1 MNRRALVI
9 SIVAMSIVPAR
20 ASRAQSAPPVIGFLN
35 GGSPG
40 PFAHLVTG
48 FKEGLAATGFI
59 EGNNVSMKFRWADG
73 RYDRLPALAAELL
86 RERIDLL
93 VACGGENAAMAA
105 KAATSTV
112 PIVFAVGGHPV
123 EAGLVASLGR
133 PGGNLTGL
141 TQYTGPLESKRLG
154 LLLELVPSA
163 TSVAVLV
170 NPSYA
175 PAAAQLRDVEDG
187 AKRTRVR
194 LIKVSAKAESDLE
207 AAFDSMAKQGADAL
221 VVGADPFFNTRRD
234 RIVALAARQELP
246 AIYEFREF
254 VAAGGL
260 MSYGANLADGYR
272 QIGGY
277 AGRVLKGAKPAD
289 LPVLQPTHFEMVVNN
304 RTARALNLTIP
315 NALMIRAEE
324 VIR

>member
-1 MNRRALVI
+1 MNRRNLVALI
-9 SIVAMSIVPAR
+9 GAMSIGPAR
-20 ASRAQSAPPVIGFLN
+20 ALRAQPAQPVIGFLN
-35 GGSPG
+35 GGSSG
-40 PFAHLVTG
+40 PFAHLVTA
-48 FKEGLAATGFI
+48 FREGMATTGFV
-59 EGNNVSMKFRWADG
+59 EGKNVSMKFRWADG
-73 RYDRLPALAAELL
+73 RYDRLPALVAELL

-93 VACGGENAAMAA
+93 VACGGENAAIAA

-154 LLLELVPSA
+154 LLLELVPTA
-163 TSVAVLV
+163 TSIAVLV

-175 PAAAQLRDVEDG
+175 PAAAQLRDIEDG

-194 LIKVSAKAESDLE
+194 LIKVSAKAEGDLE

-277 AGRVLKGAKPAD
+277 AGRVLQGAKPAD
-289 LPVLQPTHFEMVVNN
+289 LPVLQPTRFEMVVNN
-304 RTARALNLTIP
+304 RVARSLNLTIP